1 MDRSDPERIFQVDAS
16 PNAAVSSGHE
26 VVGGGGGGGG
36 GGWGFSELRIDHPGL
51 AR

>member
-36 GGWGFSELRIDHPGL
+36 RFSELRIDHPGL